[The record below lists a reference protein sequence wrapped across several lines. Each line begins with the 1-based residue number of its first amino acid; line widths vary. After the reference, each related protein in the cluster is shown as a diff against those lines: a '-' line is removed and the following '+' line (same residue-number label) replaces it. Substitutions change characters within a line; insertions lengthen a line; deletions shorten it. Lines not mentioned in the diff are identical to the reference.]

1 MAMMMMITIAKD
13 NLLQASS
20 KLPLVCHWTLQV
32 PQTQPWMKDYGDDGD
47 GDDDDGDGGDNDGGS
62 PGFTSKTMML
72 LMMKTIVPVGES
84 TSVMGTVC

>member
-1 MAMMMMITIAKD
+1 MSITP
-13 NLLQASS
+13 SS
-20 KLPLVCHWTLQV
+20 G
-32 PQTQPWMKDYGDDGD
+32 DDDGD
-47 GDDDDGDGGDNDGGS
+47 GDDGDDDGDSDGGS